1 MLFQC
6 QFLSLPSICLM
17 QVVQARGSLFLTFKH
32 AFSSPPRQDWDIVE
46 KQEEAPSW
54 DELAVMI
61 PRKLQEGPRADS
73 ARKAPS
79 LLTRSPVG
87 GDPAGQRKE
96 GESFHQARLVP
107 NTPDVAMAKGPGAQI
122 AILLGTLDISSFGHS
137 SFNSNGPI

>member
-17 QVVQARGSLFLTFKH
+17 QVVQARGSLFLTNKH

-46 KQEEAPSW
+46 KQEEALSW
-54 DELAVMI
+54 DERAVMI
-61 PRKLQEGPRADS
+61 PRKLQEGLRADS

-79 LLTRSPVG
+79 LVTRSPGG

-96 GESFHQARLVP
+96 GESFCQARLVP
-107 NTPDVAMAKGPGAQI
+107 ITPDVAMAKGPGAQI
-122 AILLGTLDISSFGHS
+122 AIVLGTSGTSSFGRS
-137 SFNSNGPI
+137 SLNSNGPV